1 MEKST
6 DWPSAF
12 TSLHGRGPGGIKDQD
27 CCQYQ
32 IAVWLPSELR
42 RLLEAE
48 RDYAISQFGDGVLKD
63 TAMPLLLAS
72 FEAREDM
79 EDTLLRWLQRIAGQ
93 QESFTIQFNN
103 YGSTP
108 ACSLYVRLQD
118 PRRLRKL
125 AESFRVLDNL
135 IQSDEGGGLL
145 LHYHPRIPMAVT
157 LDPAQEMAV
166 LLDFSGRSFSAAMQV
181 EELVLLRTDRS
192 TGKTV
197 LVSRLA
203 LAPKGLHQPTSSNDL
218 ETTI

>member
-12 TSLHGRGPGGIKDQD
+12 TSVNGRGLSGIKDQD

-32 IAVWLPSELR
+32 IAVWLPSALR
-42 RLLEAE
+42 LLLEAE
-48 RDYAISQFGDGVLKD
+48 REYAVSQFGDGVLKD
-63 TAMPLLLAS
+63 AATPLLLAS

-79 EDTLLRWLQRIAGQ
+79 EDTLLRWLQRITGQ

-118 PRRLRKL
+118 PKRLRQL
-125 AESFRVLDNL
+125 SESFRVLDNL
-135 IQSDEGGGLL
+135 VRSEAGDGLQ
-145 LHYHPRIPMAVT
+145 LHQHPRIPMAAT

-181 EELVLLRTDRS
+181 EELVLMKTDRG

-203 LAPKGLHQPTSSNDL
+203 LAPRGLHQPPTSNDL
-218 ETTI
+218 EATN